1 LGGTG
6 GDCEWLM
13 SGKIPFSYLTDSKN
27 ELKMLKGPKCFIC
40 FKGIFLSAGL
50 RIKQER
56 KIERYGLKYAEQK
69 MDRELGR
76 KSGVWFSFAQ

>member
-27 ELKMLKGPKCFIC
+27 ELKMLKGPDKCFIC
-40 FKGIFLSAGL
+40 FKGIFFVC
-50 RIKQER
+50 R
-56 KIERYGLKYAEQK
+56 AENQTREK
-69 MDRELGR
+69 DREIWIKICR
-76 KSGVWFSFAQ
+76 AEN